1 MGITLNGSK
10 LATDLARGGT
20 CDPFTVCAL
29 DDDLSTLKALE
40 RLLASE
46 GFNIKTF
53 HEPSAFLSTVAE
65 RSCRVAILDV
75 WMPKMNG
82 LEVQTVLSK
91 DAPET
96 RVIFLSGQNDPSVR
110 QTALNAGAIGF
121 LRKPFDDEVLLQLV
135 RMAVTS

>member
-1 MGITLNGSK
+1 MGIARNGSK
-10 LATDLARGGT
+10 VAKDLAGGVA

-53 HEPSAFLSTVAE
+53 HEPSVFLSTVA
-65 RSCRVAILDV
+65 RQSCRVAILDV

-82 LEVQTVLSK
+82 LEVQTALRK

-121 LRKPFDDEVLLQLV
+121 LPKPFDDEVLLDLV
-135 RMAVTS
+135 RMAVAS